1 MFPLYD
7 ENKRRKGRIPFV
19 TAGLV
24 LFNIIVFFYTFQN
37 IDSYASVFGFYPI
50 NLFDGRFFT
59 IFTAMF
65 LHANLW
71 HLLGNMLFLW
81 VFGDN
86 LEAKI
91 GHMRFFLFYIFCGII
106 ASIAY
111 AFIGHSNSLV
121 IGASGAISGIL
132 GGYFILFPGNKI
144 KSIIP
149 IIFFWTLA
157 SIPVFVFIIIWFL
170 YQFLSLSSENMEM
183 VAYSAHLGG
192 FIAGLVFIK
201 MFAKRKKFL

>member
-1 MFPLYD
+1 MLPLYD
-7 ENKRRKGRIPFV
+7 ENKRKGRIPFI
-19 TAGLV
+19 TAG
-24 LFNIIVFFYTFQN
+24 IVFLNVILFFYTFQEIETYIN
-37 IDSYASVFGFYPI
+37 IFGFSP
-50 NLFDGRFFT
+50 NNFFDGRFYT
-59 IFTAMF
+59 IFTSMF
-65 LHANLW
+65 LHANFW

-91 GHMRFFLFYIFCGII
+91 GHCRFFCFYLFCGITAI
-106 ASIAY
+106 IVYSFAGASSSIP
-111 AFIGHSNSLV
+111 V

-132 GGYFILFPGNKI
+132 GGYLVLFPKNKI

-170 YQFLSLSSENMEM
+170 YQFFSLPLENMEM

-192 FIAGLVFIK
+192 FLAGLFSIK
-201 MFAKRKKFL
+201 IFAQKRKFL

>member
-1 MFPLYD
+1 MLPLYD
-7 ENKRRKGRIPFV
+7 ENKRKGRIPFI
-19 TAGLV
+19 TAG
-24 LFNIIVFFYTFQN
+24 IVFLNVILFFYTFQE
-37 IDSYASVFGFYPI
+37 IEAYISIFGFSAD
-50 NLFDGRFFT
+50 NFLNGRFYTVFT
-59 IFTAMF
+59 SMF
-65 LHANLW
+65 LHANFW

-91 GHMRFFLFYIFCGII
+91 GHWRFLCFYLFCGIMAI
-106 ASIAY
+106 IVYVLAGASNNI
-111 AFIGHSNSLV
+111 SV

-132 GGYFILFPGNKI
+132 GGYLILFPKNKI

-170 YQFLSLSSENMEM
+170 YQFFSLSLENIKM

-192 FIAGLVFIK
+192 FLAGLLSIK
-201 MFAKRKKFL
+201 IFSQRRKFL